1 MVTNIDIQENVNQQS
16 WIDTRVTSEQ
26 AKLVRTLFPFS
37 TPPLDVAKN
46 CLLID
51 DPNLQLRSG
60 FHDTSSAIFLAPRKD
75 NRILVPAIAF
85 DDNDPALNL
94 WVMISDTLPKTHELT
109 NRKWATW
116 CGRNILQSIPTDL
129 LTFTPEKG
137 AKILE
142 DSEEAKDIYKKILNG
157 VDQSRDRLKT
167 IMQSLGI
174 GGGWLKYY
182 TEELPQK
189 ALDEPSSTAEV
200 IGHTFSGLDKKIG
213 NAKNK
218 FQQLSSEDRQLL
230 NNPFRVTIKTKFT
243 KPYAYFSYEV
253 DAIRKNE
260 PNAQED
266 VASVRDPLEMV
277 GRTQGVNKD
286 EVEAIF
292 LPDNMDTHEVS
303 IVKKR
308 ISDMGL
314 GDRIKLDSEISGV
327 ERYATCDLRYKRFT
341 PKLLA
346 QYIEEGRFK
355 PLVPVEWKETKVYKG
370 D

>member
-1 MVTNIDIQENVNQQS
+1 
-16 WIDTRVTSEQ
+16 
-26 AKLVRTLFPFS
+26 
-37 TPPLDVAKN
+37 
-46 CLLID
+46 
-51 DPNLQLRSG
+51 
-60 FHDTSSAIFLAPRKD
+60 
-75 NRILVPAIAF
+75 
-85 DDNDPALNL
+85 
-94 WVMISDTLPKTHELT
+94 MISDTLPKTHELT

-129 LTFTPEKG
+129 LTFTPKKG

-157 VDQSRDRLKT
+157 QDSGRDRLRT

-189 ALDEPSSTAEV
+189 ALNETKSTVEV
-200 IGHTFSGLDKKIG
+200 INRIFSGLDKKIESA
-213 NAKNK
+213 NFK
-218 FQQLSSEDRQLL
+218 FQQLPPEDHKLLSS
-230 NNPFRVTIKTKFT
+230 PFRVTIKTKFQ

-253 DAIRKNE
+253 DAIRRNE
-260 PNAQED
+260 PKALED

-277 GRTQGVNKD
+277 GRTQGVKND

-292 LPDNMDTHEVS
+292 LPDNMNTDEVS
-303 IVKKR
+303 IVRKR
-308 ISDMGL
+308 ISDIGL
-314 GDRIKLDSEISGV
+314 GDRIKLDSEITGV

-370 D
+370 H